1 MIVESEKSV
10 WQAVNL
16 ETRVDAT
23 VLSLKSIGYA
33 IDWKHRE
40 DFYVTGLR

>member
-1 MIVESEKSV
+1 MTVESRKSV
-10 WQAVNL
+10 WQAGNL
-16 ETRVDAT
+16 GTRADAT

-33 IDWKHRE
+33 RDWKHRE